1 MMNELTKREA
11 LFVELTKSH
20 LPIFNLMGVG
30 ISLLTWDSVELEK
43 IHWIFVND
51 FRCSMTGFSREEIV
65 SKPITVRSTREAR
78 SIYENYK
85 AHIEEH
91 GSFSCETTLLHKNLS
106 AVPVILNMSLVTYE
120 GEVCLL
126 SELHDI
132 TPFKKTEKQLNLSRE
147 STREMLSLIEKDK
160 QKITENIEGNLG
172 LVLFPLMDQLRISAT
187 EAQKEVLDLMVR
199 RVGDVCREVGIT
211 TGQGEAGATLT
222 RRQMLI
228 CEMIRD
234 GMTSKEIA
242 LALDCS
248 PSTVNNHRNTIRRKL
263 NLSGRGANLQAW
275 LNSGV
280 GLK

>member
-1 MMNELTKREA
+1 MELTKA
-11 LFVELTKSH
+11 Q
-20 LPIFNLMGVG
+20 LPIFNLLNIG
-30 ISLLTWDSVELEK
+30 ISIFTWDPERLENLR
-43 IHWIFVND
+43 WVFVND

-85 AHIEEH
+85 DHIGEH
-91 GSFSCETTLLHKNLS
+91 GSYSCETKLLHKNLE
-106 AVPVILNMSLVTYE
+106 AVPIMANLSLVTLD
-120 GEVCLL
+120 GQLCLMT
-126 SELHDI
+126 ELHDL
-132 TPFKKTEKQLNLSRE
+132 TPFKKTEEKLKLSRE
-147 STREMLSLIEKDK
+147 STREMLSLIEKEK
-160 QKITENIEGNLG
+160 LKITENIEGNLG
-172 LVLFPLMDQLRISAT
+172 LVLYPLMDQLRISAN
-187 EAQKEVLDLMVR
+187 EAQKEVLDLMAR

-211 TGQGEAGATLT
+211 AVQGSPGPNLT

-248 PSTVNNHRNTIRRKL
+248 PSTVNNHRNEIRRKL

-275 LNSGV
+275 LNRGV